1 MRDLLYNGF
10 VRVYLSLK
18 ILSSLITV
26 WYDVAWI
33 SAAIVIVQR
42 RHVLHKESLQV
53 VGALA
58 VGLGGVHET
67 EVAALGRDDHR
78 QVAAFGHLNC
88 GQI

>member
-1 MRDLLYNGF
+1 M
-10 VRVYLSLK
+10 SLK
-18 ILSSLITV
+18 ILFSLITA
-26 WYDVAWI
+26 WYDIARV
-33 SAAIVIVQR
+33 SAAIVVVQR

-58 VGLGGVHET
+58 VGLGGVHEA